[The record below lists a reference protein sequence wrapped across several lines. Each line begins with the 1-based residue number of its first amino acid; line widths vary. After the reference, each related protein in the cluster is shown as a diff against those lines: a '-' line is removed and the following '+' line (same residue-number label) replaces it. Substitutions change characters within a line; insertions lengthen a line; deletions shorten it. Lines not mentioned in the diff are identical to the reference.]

1 MLKNS
6 LIFLSESNAAKAV
19 VTRTPLRRMSA
30 RFVPGEEVKDFL
42 RAAQEANAAGLKVTG
57 NYLGEAEHDE
67 RTARDTLAIYL
78 RILEGIVERGLDGNI
93 SVKPTQ
99 VGLEIGKEFLKEN
112 VGELLDAAREAG
124 IFVRWDMESSDWTQ
138 ATLDPFEELWA
149 EGYRNMGPV
158 LQSYLRRTRDDALRM
173 NELGARVRLCKG
185 AYAEPVEVAF
195 QDKVKVD
202 QNFVEVAELLLRD
215 GNYPALATHDDRIID
230 TLKAFAVREGI
241 GPERFEFQMLH
252 GVRRDLQQQLR
263 GEGYTVRVYVP
274 FGVSW
279 YPYLMRRLAERPAN
293 VLFFA
298 GSVIKDSP
306 VGFLWPRA
314 KVNGGR
320 GSRQRGG

>member
-1 MLKNS
+1 MLRHT

-30 RFVPGEEVKDFL
+30 RFVPGEAVEDFL
-42 RAAQEANAAGLKVTG
+42 GAALEANAVGLMVTG

-67 RTARDTLAIYL
+67 RTARDAVDVYL
-78 RILEGIVERGLDGNI
+78 QILDGIVSRGLGGNI

-99 VGLEIGKEFLKEN
+99 VGLEIGKEFFKEN
-112 VGELLDAAREAG
+112 LRRLLDAARAADVL
-124 IFVRWDMESSDWTQ
+124 IRWDMESSHWTQ

-149 EGYRNMGPV
+149 EGYRNIGVV
-158 LQSYLRRTRDDALRM
+158 LQSCLRRTRDDALRM

-185 AYAEPVEVAF
+185 AYVEPPEVAF
-195 QDKVKVD
+195 QDKAKVD
-202 QNFVEVAELLLRD
+202 QNFVEVAELLMVE
-215 GNYPALATHDDRIID
+215 GNYPALGTHDDRIID
-230 TLKAFAVREGI
+230 ILKAFARQEGI

-263 GEGYTVRVYVP
+263 REGYNVRVYVP

-293 VLFFA
+293 VLFFV
-298 GSVIKDSP
+298 GSVVKDSP
-306 VGFLWPRA
+306 FGFLWPKGKRD
-314 KVNGGR
+314 NQGR
-320 GSRQRGG
+320 P